1 LRHAEKGKKTEKLPE
16 KGQKGISSSYSPR
29 GARQEHQVKTV
40 ILYLIALTGIMI
52 ASWQIQE
59 IHLGWGYT
67 LGIAGLLVAFFVA
80 VNALTKDSR
89 K

>member
-1 LRHAEKGKKTEKLPE
+1 MKT
-16 KGQKGISSSYSPR
+16 I
-29 GARQEHQVKTV
+29 
-40 ILYLIALTGIMI
+40 ILYLISLTGILI

-67 LGIAGLLVAFFVA
+67 LGVAGLVVAFFVA
-80 VNALTKDSR
+80 VNALTKGTR

>member
-1 LRHAEKGKKTEKLPE
+1 MKTL
-16 KGQKGISSSYSPR
+16 
-29 GARQEHQVKTV
+29 
-40 ILYLIALTGIMI
+40 ILYLIALTGILL

-67 LGIAGLLVAFFVA
+67 LGVAGLIVAFFVA
-80 VNALTKDSR
+80 LNALTKERR

>member
-1 LRHAEKGKKTEKLPE
+1 MKTM
-16 KGQKGISSSYSPR
+16 
-29 GARQEHQVKTV
+29 
-40 ILYLIALTGIMI
+40 ILYLIALTGIMF

-67 LGIAGLLVAFFVA
+67 LGVVGLIVAFFVA
-80 VNALTKDSR
+80 VNSLTKGTR

>member
-1 LRHAEKGKKTEKLPE
+1 MKT
-16 KGQKGISSSYSPR
+16 I
-29 GARQEHQVKTV
+29 
-40 ILYLIALTGIMI
+40 ILYLIALTGISI
-52 ASWQIQE
+52 VSWQIQE

-67 LGIAGLLVAFFVA
+67 LGVAGLVVAFFVA

>member
-1 LRHAEKGKKTEKLPE
+1 MKTM
-16 KGQKGISSSYSPR
+16 
-29 GARQEHQVKTV
+29 
-40 ILYLIALTGIMI
+40 ILYMIALTGILL
-52 ASWQIQE
+52 ASWHIQE

-80 VNALTKDSR
+80 VNEFTKDSR

>member
-1 LRHAEKGKKTEKLPE
+1 MKT
-16 KGQKGISSSYSPR
+16 I
-29 GARQEHQVKTV
+29 
-40 ILYLIALTGIMI
+40 ILYLISLTAILI

-67 LGIAGLLVAFFVA
+67 LGLIGLLVAFFVA
-80 VNALTKDSR
+80 VNSLTIGRR

>member
-1 LRHAEKGKKTEKLPE
+1 MKTL
-16 KGQKGISSSYSPR
+16 
-29 GARQEHQVKTV
+29 
-40 ILYLIALTGIMI
+40 ILYLIALTGILI

-67 LGIAGLLVAFFVA
+67 LGVAGLIVAFFFA
-80 VNALTKDSR
+80 VNSLTKGTR

>member
-1 LRHAEKGKKTEKLPE
+1 M
-16 KGQKGISSSYSPR
+16 
-29 GARQEHQVKTV
+29 KTV
-40 ILYLIALTGIMI
+40 ILYLIALTGIMF

-67 LGIAGLLVAFFVA
+67 LGVAGLIVAFFVA
-80 VNALTKDSR
+80 VNSLTRGTR

>member
-1 LRHAEKGKKTEKLPE
+1 MKT
-16 KGQKGISSSYSPR
+16 I
-29 GARQEHQVKTV
+29 
-40 ILYLIALTGIMI
+40 ILYLIALTGILI
-52 ASWQIQE
+52 VSWQIQE

-67 LGIAGLLVAFFVA
+67 LGVAGLIVAFFVA

>member
-1 LRHAEKGKKTEKLPE
+1 MKT
-16 KGQKGISSSYSPR
+16 I
-29 GARQEHQVKTV
+29 
-40 ILYLIALTGIMI
+40 ILYLISLTAIII

-67 LGIAGLLVAFFVA
+67 LGVAGLIVVFFGVI
-80 VNALTKDSR
+80 NELTKDSR

>member
-1 LRHAEKGKKTEKLPE
+1 MKTM
-16 KGQKGISSSYSPR
+16 
-29 GARQEHQVKTV
+29 
-40 ILYLIALTGIMI
+40 ILYLIALTGILI

-67 LGIAGLLVAFFVA
+67 LGVAGLIVAFFVA
-80 VNALTKDSR
+80 VNSLTKGGR

>member
-1 LRHAEKGKKTEKLPE
+1 MKT
-16 KGQKGISSSYSPR
+16 IM
-29 GARQEHQVKTV
+29 
-40 ILYLIALTGIMI
+40 LYIIALTGILL

>member
-1 LRHAEKGKKTEKLPE
+1 MKT
-16 KGQKGISSSYSPR
+16 I
-29 GARQEHQVKTV
+29 
-40 ILYLIALTGIMI
+40 ILYIFALTGILLL
-52 ASWQIQE
+52 SWQIQE

-67 LGIAGLLVAFFVA
+67 LGVAGLVVAFFVA

>member
-1 LRHAEKGKKTEKLPE
+1 MKT
-16 KGQKGISSSYSPR
+16 I
-29 GARQEHQVKTV
+29 
-40 ILYLIALTGIMI
+40 ILYLIALTGILLV
-52 ASWQIQE
+52 SWQIQE

-67 LGIAGLLVAFFVA
+67 LGVAGLVVAFFVA

>member
-1 LRHAEKGKKTEKLPE
+1 M
-16 KGQKGISSSYSPR
+16 
-29 GARQEHQVKTV
+29 
-40 ILYLIALTGIMI
+40 ALTGILI
-52 ASWQIQE
+52 VSWQIQE

-67 LGIAGLLVAFFVA
+67 FGVAGLVVAFFVA

>member
-1 LRHAEKGKKTEKLPE
+1 MKT
-16 KGQKGISSSYSPR
+16 IM
-29 GARQEHQVKTV
+29 
-40 ILYLIALTGIMI
+40 LYLISLTGILI

-67 LGIAGLLVAFFVA
+67 LGVAGLIVAFFVA
-80 VNALTKDSR
+80 VNSLSKGTR

>member
-1 LRHAEKGKKTEKLPE
+1 MKT
-16 KGQKGISSSYSPR
+16 I
-29 GARQEHQVKTV
+29 
-40 ILYLIALTGIMI
+40 ILYLMALTGILI
-52 ASWQIQE
+52 VSWQIQE

-67 LGIAGLLVAFFVA
+67 LGVAGLVVAFFVA